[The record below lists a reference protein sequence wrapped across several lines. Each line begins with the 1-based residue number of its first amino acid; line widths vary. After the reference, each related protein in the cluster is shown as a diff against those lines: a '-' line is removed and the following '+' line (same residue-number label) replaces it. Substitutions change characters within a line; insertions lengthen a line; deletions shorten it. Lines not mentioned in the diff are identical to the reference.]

1 VINVKVRFIS
11 LIGVGLLLLV
21 IASLPIYGKVST
33 AENEA
38 DNSFSQ
44 SSQGQREVVLKELDN
59 FQESLSK
66 EGGFFKQV
74 GDKLKEKEYDHS
86 MLRMFYSKDEIWI
99 KFVLTNREAN
109 KQEKIEVKAIFDE
122 LVNKNN
128 LDPKIFKVKVSNDDS
143 PDW

>member
-33 AENEA
+33 GENEA

-86 MLRMFYSKDEIWI
+86 MLGMFYPKDEIWI